1 MKEKNN
7 LLRLMDYA
15 GSFKYFTIGSIV
27 LSAVSACLALMPF
40 VYIWK
45 IIDEVLSVMPDY
57 SKATNIEEYSKFA
70 V

>member
-40 VYIWK
+40 VYI
-45 IIDEVLSVMPDY
+45 S
-57 SKATNIEEYSKFA
+57 
-70 V
+70 

>member
-15 GSFKYFTIGSIV
+15 GSFKYFTIGSIA

-45 IIDEVLSVMPDY
+45 IIDQALSVMPD
-57 SKATNIEEYSKFA
+57 
-70 V
+70 